1 MNCLK
6 FLKILILYI
15 IFATNSFAQNNNSIT
30 GIKKVVIDP
39 GHGGIDPG
47 ALGKFSKEKDI
58 VLSVAL
64 KLGNLIKKNYPELEV
79 IYTRTTDEFIPL
91 YQRAEIANQNKANL
105 FISIHCNSTAS
116 SKNSYGV
123 ETWVLGESKA
133 EENFEVAKKENS
145 VILLE
150 KDYTTR
156 YEGFDPNSPESYIL
170 LSVMQRAHL
179 KNSIQMAQ
187 YIQDNIKNNTNLYD
201 RSVKQA
207 GFLVLAKT
215 AMPSVLVEI
224 GFISNPEEEKYLNS
238 EKGQDE
244 IALSIFEAF
253 KKYKNYVDT
262 HTLPIIAENNNN
274 NQSNNLSELNAENN
288 SSNNLKSNNKDI
300 IEFKVQILASKQP
313 LPSSHKIFK
322 EFDNVEQYFYNGY
335 YKYTI
340 SSDTNYLKAL
350 ENLKQIRKKV
360 PDAFLIATKNGEII
374 PLNEINTTKK

>member
-1 MNCLK
+1 V
-6 FLKILILYI
+6 
-15 IFATNSFAQNNNSIT
+15 NSNAQNNGTIA
-30 GIKKVVIDP
+30 GLKKVVIDP

-47 ALGKFSKEKDI
+47 AIGKFSKEKDI

-64 KLGNLIKKNYPELEV
+64 KLGDLIKKNYPDVEV
-79 IYTRTTDEFIPL
+79 IFTRTTDEFIPL
-91 YQRAEIANQNKANL
+91 YQRAEIANKSKANL
-105 FISIHCNSTAS
+105 FISIHCNSTSS

-150 KDYTTR
+150 EDYNTR

-170 LSVMQRAHL
+170 LAVMQRAHL

-187 YIQDNIKNNTNLYD
+187 YIQNNIKIKTNLYD

-224 GFISNPEEEKYLNS
+224 GFISNPDEEKYLNS
-238 EKGQDE
+238 EKGQYE
-244 IALSIFEAF
+244 IAESIFEAF
-253 KKYKNYVDT
+253 KQYKIYVDN
-262 HTLPIIAENNNN
+262 HTLPSLAKNYIN
-274 NQSNNLSELNAENN
+274 ENN
-288 SSNNLKSNNKDI
+288 SNSKDIDTIKNNKKYTKNNDI
-300 IEFKVQILASKQP
+300 IEYKIQILASKTP
-313 LPSSHKIFK
+313 ISPKHKIFK
-322 EFDNVEQYFYNGY
+322 EFDNIEEIYFNGF

-340 SSDTNYLKAL
+340 NSDTNYTNTLN
-350 ENLKQIRKKV
+350 NLKEIRKKI
-360 PDAFLIATKNGEII
+360 PDAFIIATKNGKII
-374 PLNEINTTKK
+374 PLNEIKK

>member
-1 MNCLK
+1 MNCLN
-6 FLKILILYI
+6 FLKILILLF
-15 IFATNSFAQNNNSIT
+15 IFIVNSNAQNNGTIA
-30 GIKKVVIDP
+30 GLKKVVIDP

-47 ALGKFSKEKDI
+47 AIGKFSKEKDI

-64 KLGNLIKKNYPELEV
+64 KLGDLIKKNYPDVEV
-79 IYTRTTDEFIPL
+79 IFTRTTDEFIPL
-91 YQRAEIANQNKANL
+91 YQRAEIANKSKANL
-105 FISIHCNSTAS
+105 FISIHCNSTSS

-150 KDYTTR
+150 EDYNTR

-170 LSVMQRAHL
+170 LAVMQRAHL

-187 YIQDNIKNNTNLYD
+187 YIQNNIKIKTNLYD

-224 GFISNPEEEKYLNS
+224 GFISNPDEEKYLNS
-238 EKGQDE
+238 EKGQYE
-244 IALSIFEAF
+244 IAESIFEAF
-253 KKYKNYVDT
+253 KQYKIYVDN
-262 HTLPIIAENNNN
+262 HTLPSLAKNYIN
-274 NQSNNLSELNAENN
+274 ENN
-288 SSNNLKSNNKDI
+288 SNSKDIDTIKNNKKYTKNNDI
-300 IEFKVQILASKQP
+300 IEYKIQILASKTP
-313 LPSSHKIFK
+313 ISPKHKIFK
-322 EFDNVEQYFYNGY
+322 EFDNIEEIYFNGF

-340 SSDTNYLKAL
+340 NSDTNYTNTLN
-350 ENLKQIRKKV
+350 NLKEIRKKI
-360 PDAFLIATKNGEII
+360 PDAFIIATKNGKII
-374 PLNEINTTKK
+374 PLNEIKK